1 MKKIGLQ
8 FILNSRNSPKKL
20 FFVTKHIPTELHH
33 YCGIA
38 GGYAQ
43 GGINVVNSVIEMGK
57 ALQHRGQNGGG
68 VAVKPQGKI
77 LKVYKKARAFNEI
90 FSSVDV
96 IEDHS
101 LRGEIAIAHLRYP
114 TEGASRQNCDAQP
127 FYASYKGWELALGH
141 NGNVVDIK
149 RHFNKLKKLGV
160 ETESDSDSEILTW
173 LIVTAPGSTW
183 KQKIT
188 NALSDVKG
196 AYSLVMVTG
205 DDKLMALR
213 DPWGVRPLVWT
224 QDNGHVFVASETCA
238 LDRINIR
245 HSQRIE
251 PGQLLIAD
259 KNGVSQTNYTPVKKH
274 AFCVFEKLYFSHE
287 TSMWHGFVIGENR
300 NNLGAQLA
308 KEEAVRV
315 ADGIIKKDD
324 IENID
329 YVVAV
334 PDTARPGALTFYE
347 TLKQELSR
355 FNLKMVY
362 TRGLVKERYDWARR
376 TFIEDDPYL
385 RERQIEKKF
394 FVSPSII
401 GKSIYLID
409 DTGVRLNT
417 YKILVKH
424 LLEIGVREI
433 HCRFLAP
440 RFVNPC
446 FLGVNIGSRDEL
458 GAVDKNKKGQYR
470 IMSQEEIQ
478 KNLKVASLYYLSLEG
493 LAASLEMTV
502 DQMHASHCSG
512 CLDYNNPFDMSQYDP
527 EYRRTPY
534 ASKKS

>member
-1 MKKIGLQ
+1 M
-8 FILNSRNSPKKL
+8 
-20 FFVTKHIPTELHH
+20 TKHIPTELHH

-458 GAVDKNKKGQYR
+458 GAVAKDKKGIYKVLTE
-470 IMSQEEIQ
+470 EEIRVQ
-478 KNLKVASLYYLSLEG
+478 LKVASLYYLSLEG

>member
-1 MKKIGLQ
+1 M
-8 FILNSRNSPKKL
+8 
-20 FFVTKHIPTELHH
+20 TKHIPTELHH

-274 AFCVFEKLYFSHE
+274 AFCVFEKLYFGGYLNDADKKYLSDLMVH
-287 TSMWHGFVIGENR
+287 TSF
-300 NNLGAQLA
+300 
-308 KEEAVRV
+308 
-315 ADGIIKKDD
+315 
-324 IENID
+324 
-329 YVVAV
+329 
-334 PDTARPGALTFYE
+334 
-347 TLKQELSR
+347 
-355 FNLKMVY
+355 
-362 TRGLVKERYDWARR
+362 
-376 TFIEDDPYL
+376 EDRISAYL
-385 RERQIEKKF
+385 REDLIFSHK
-394 FVSPSII
+394 I
-401 GKSIYLID
+401 GSWPDSWHDCGVVYTETKESELIVCLMSQRAPYENFLNAAKM
-409 DTGVRLNT
+409 TG
-417 YKILVKH
+417 
-424 LLEIGVREI
+424 E
-433 HCRFLAP
+433 
-440 RFVNPC
+440 FVNI
-446 FLGVNIGSRDEL
+446 LMN
-458 GAVDKNKKGQYR
+458 
-470 IMSQEEIQ
+470 
-478 KNLKVASLYYLSLEG
+478 
-493 LAASLEMTV
+493 
-502 DQMHASHCSG
+502 
-512 CLDYNNPFDMSQYDP
+512 
-527 EYRRTPY
+527 
-534 ASKKS
+534 

>member
-1 MKKIGLQ
+1 
-8 FILNSRNSPKKL
+8 
-20 FFVTKHIPTELHH
+20 
-33 YCGIA
+33 
-38 GGYAQ
+38 
-43 GGINVVNSVIEMGK
+43 
-57 ALQHRGQNGGG
+57 
-68 VAVKPQGKI
+68 
-77 LKVYKKARAFNEI
+77 
-90 FSSVDV
+90 
-96 IEDHS
+96 
-101 LRGEIAIAHLRYP
+101 
-114 TEGASRQNCDAQP
+114 
-127 FYASYKGWELALGH
+127 
-141 NGNVVDIK
+141 
-149 RHFNKLKKLGV
+149 
-160 ETESDSDSEILTW
+160 
-173 LIVTAPGSTW
+173 
-183 KQKIT
+183 
-188 NALSDVKG
+188 
-196 AYSLVMVTG
+196 
-205 DDKLMALR
+205 
-213 DPWGVRPLVWT
+213 
-224 QDNGHVFVASETCA
+224 
-238 LDRINIR
+238 
-245 HSQRIE
+245 
-251 PGQLLIAD
+251 IAD

>member
-1 MKKIGLQ
+1 
-8 FILNSRNSPKKL
+8 
-20 FFVTKHIPTELHH
+20 VTKNIPTELHH

-43 GGINVVNSVIEMGK
+43 GGVNVVNSVIEMGK

-68 VAVKPQGKI
+68 VAVKPQGKT